1 MDPILPL
8 PLTQIDADALPRDRT
23 ALEPEA
29 LEELATSIATT
40 GLRQPIEV
48 WAYPDTPNRYGLISG
63 LRRLSAHQLLAE
75 RRGNGDFTTI
85 AAFIRTPASIP
96 AAMAAMVAE
105 NEVRAE
111 ITPWEKGKT
120 LIAALSAGIFD
131 TLDAACTGL
140 HPTATRQK
148 RARLRAFAEVVEEL
162 DGALATPELLTT
174 RQMHHLSA
182 ALRRGMSE
190 VIGLSLADHRRA
202 SLATQW
208 QALLP
213 ILNEPVETETPTAP
227 GRPRRVLSL
236 KQGLV
241 IRRERSGDNWILRF
255 SGPES
260 KKGGLVDDVLDHIE
274 RMFQPS

>member
-1 MDPILPL
+1 MPL
-8 PLTQIDADALPRDRT
+8 NFR
-23 ALEPEA
+23 
-29 LEELATSIATT
+29 S
-40 GLRQPIEV
+40 
-48 WAYPDTPNRYGLISG
+48 W
-63 LRRLSAHQLLAE
+63 LRRRWRVLAL
-75 RRGNGDFTTI
+75 
-85 AAFIRTPASIP
+85 
-96 AAMAAMVAE
+96 
-105 NEVRAE
+105 
-111 ITPWEKGKT
+111 T

-148 RARLRAFAEVVEEL
+148 RARLRAFAEVVEDL